1 MSIPE
6 LPLTIS
12 ILCDRREETARRY
25 LVSLQV
31 GLDLDPRGRNNRKIG
46 SERIDAKVISPLK
59 VDVLDRASKTLDPS
73 SSRFAVRKRE
83 VPVHGHEEGWAV
95 SEMLAPSCRPLLA
108 DVMGHI
114 ENEAPH
120 AVLDRVLLRRR
131 QTRSAER
138 VVVSPAS

>member
-1 MSIPE
+1 MSVPE

-12 ILCDRREETARRY
+12 IFREGLEETARRC

-31 GLDLDPRGRNNRKIG
+31 DLDFDPRGRNNRGIW
-46 SERIDAKVISPLK
+46 SERIYAKVISPMK
-59 VDVLDRASKTLDPS
+59 VDVMDRVRKTLDPL
-73 SSRFAVRKRE
+73 SSRFAVRKHE
-83 VPVHGHEEGWAV
+83 VPVNGHEERWAV

-131 QTRSAER
+131 QARTVDEIA
-138 VVVSPAS
+138 VSTAP